1 MKDYIKKLVDWFTK
15 EKLIYREFKKFL
27 INLKK

>member
-1 MKDYIKKLVDWFTK
+1 MKDYIKKLVDWFMR